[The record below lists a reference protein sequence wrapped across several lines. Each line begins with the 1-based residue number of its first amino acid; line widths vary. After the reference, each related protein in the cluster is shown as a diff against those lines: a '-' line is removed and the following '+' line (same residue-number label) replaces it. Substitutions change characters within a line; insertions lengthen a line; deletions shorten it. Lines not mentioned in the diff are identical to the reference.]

1 MLNNLNTEVTIGVL
15 VDNRRSLNSGADA
28 KWTSMN
34 ADEHADLRSV
44 VEQIP
49 LHGWHRWGDDRRSV
63 SIVADRPLVQ
73 VWHLCKLVQCGALV
87 EQVRFI
93 LPEDLFYFFCI
104 KCATQQLHDKAFLY
118 TNHKSW
124 SQQKIPGQACLATEG
139 GVNASVLAS
148 AYIWVLFLCTCAHF
162 YISKSRL
169 GQRASRRSG
178 APSSLPHQSHTSDT
192 AGVLSFV
199 VKNIVNTNDHWN
211 VSNICPQK
219 LHTSGRAP

>member
-34 ADEHADLRSV
+34 ADEHADLRSIL
-44 VEQIP
+44 EQIP

-73 VWHLCKLVQCGALV
+73 VWHLCKTGA
-87 EQVRFI
+87 VRRPI
-93 LPEDLFYFFCI
+93 WTSEV
-104 KCATQQLHDKAFLY
+104 HDKAFLY
-118 TNHKSW
+118 TYNQSW

-169 GQRASRRSG
+169 GQRAGRRSG

-199 VKNIVNTNDHWN
+199 VKNIVNTNDHWKK
-211 VSNICPQK
+211 SNICPQK